1 MVIPYYRDA
10 LMAAIC
16 QADPAVVSVE
26 LSEQWH
32 RVKVHGIPL
41 RRYLILGL
49 GLAREEIELST
60 NYRLK
65 RDPMWLRDPK
75 ELREEDKKG
84 STIVVTVGSLE
95 EARTMLINGL
105 RFGGRRFST
114 EHFWQMGADSV
125 CPRCCGIGHTSYRA
139 CGDRPPCCYICAGNH
154 EGTEHACKVTT
165 CQAKTGTACIHL
177 PAKCG
182 NCGGDH
188 PATARLCHQ
197 IRQARQR
204 LSKRAETSPNPRDLQ
219 VQALIPSSPGF
230 AVVVASQPAQQA
242 STQMPTQARYNPE
255 EDIPRVPE
263 PKTPSPQT
271 LTQTT
276 PIVDWSAIQQ
286 VDLVNKS
293 DQLAASRPGDR
304 EIDMGWDPTTPTQN
318 EPGSDNDL

>member
-10 LMAAIC
+10 LLAAIC

-32 RVKVHGIPL
+32 RVKVHGVPL
-41 RRYLILGL
+41 RRYLTLGL

-65 RDPMWLRDPK
+65 RDPMWLRDPQ

-95 EARTMLINGL
+95 EARKMLINGL

-114 EHFWQMGADSV
+114 EHFWQLGADSV

-154 EGTEHACKVTT
+154 EGTEHVCKVTT

-197 IRQARQR
+197 IRQARQG
-204 LSKRAETSPNPRDLQ
+204 LSKRAETNPNPRD
-219 VQALIPSSPGF
+219 P
-230 AVVVASQPAQQA
+230 
-242 STQMPTQARYNPE
+242 
-255 EDIPRVPE
+255 
-263 PKTPSPQT
+263 
-271 LTQTT
+271 
-276 PIVDWSAIQQ
+276 
-286 VDLVNKS
+286 
-293 DQLAASRPGDR
+293 
-304 EIDMGWDPTTPTQN
+304 
-318 EPGSDNDL
+318 